1 MKNFEVK
8 IYTSD
13 NPKERWYVYVY
24 DNIQKKLVHKT
35 YKKINTEPDLG
46 RRLLICE
53 GYKDSFEK
61 ELKSGWIPIKVKKK
75 AKPLPQPY
83 QNNLKITDAY
93 QKALKLLQ
101 KTKREEKTKSDY
113 KTHEKYFLESVEKL
127 EWNDNLFIELDQYHF
142 NMILNKMCELRKCGE
157 VYFNK
162 HLNLCKSFNTILVDN
177 FVIKESKVHGLSEKD
192 YTAPDKRLITPEE
205 QTKIIQHFQ
214 RICPQFITKLKV
226 LYHLDL
232 RPKEI
237 RLLKVEMIDQEKW
250 YFKLPSSIT
259 KNDKESIVLI
269 PDDLKKDLAKLDL
282 SNPEYYLFGIEKTR
296 SRDRDK
302 IFKPSPFQISKNAG
316 NNLWRKEV
324 KIGLGIDSDMYSL
337 KKKNNNDKLERG
349 WSIEEVKE
357 VNRHSTIEMTK
368 IYATRYSE
376 IVQERQRDNYGT
388 FE

>member
-8 IYTSD
+8 IYIPSNSED
-13 NPKERWYVYVY
+13 RWYVYVY
-24 DNIQKKLVHKT
+24 DNLSKKIVHKT
-35 YKKINTEPDLG
+35 YKGINSEPDLFK
-46 RRLLICE
+46 RELIC
-53 GYKDSFEK
+53 KSFKKALEV
-61 ELKSGWIPIKVKKK
+61 ELDNGWTPIKVKNK

-83 QNNLKITDAY
+83 QNDITIIAAY
-93 QKALKLLQ
+93 KKALEFLQ
-101 KTKREEKTKSDY
+101 NTKREKKTKSDY
-113 KTHEKYFLESVEKL
+113 KTHKKFFLEAVEKL
-127 EWNDNLFIELDQYHF
+127 EWNDNLFSELDQYHF
-142 NMILNKMCELRKCGE
+142 NLILNKMCELRKCGE

-177 FVIKESKVHGLSEKD
+177 FIIKESKVHGLSEKD

-205 QTKIIQHFQ
+205 QTKIIKHF
-214 RICPQFITKLKV
+214 RNICPQFITKLKV

-237 RLLKVEMIDQEKW
+237 RLLKVGMIDQEKW
-250 YFKLPSSIT
+250 YFKLPGEIT
-259 KNDKESIVLI
+259 KNDKDSIVLI
-269 PDDLKKDLAKLDL
+269 PDDLKKDLIKLDL
-282 SNPEYYLFGIEKTR
+282 SNPEYYLFGIEKIR

-357 VNRHSTIEMTK
+357 VNRHSSIEMTK

-376 IVQERQRDNYGT
+376 IIQEKQRDNYGT

>member
-8 IYTSD
+8 IYIPSNRD
-13 NPKERWYVYVY
+13 DRWYVYVY
-24 DNIQKKLVHKT
+24 DNLEKKIVHKT
-35 YKKINTEPDLG
+35 YKGINSEPDFFK
-46 RRLLICE
+46 RELIC
-53 GYKDSFEK
+53 KSFKKALEV
-61 ELKSGWIPIKVKKK
+61 ELDNGWTPIKVKNK

-83 QNNLKITDAY
+83 QKDLSIVDAY

-101 KTKREEKTKSDY
+101 ETKREEKTKSDY
-113 KTHEKYFLESVEKL
+113 KTHEKYFLKAIEKL
-127 EWNDNLFIELDQYHF
+127 EWNDNLFSELDQYHF
-142 NMILNKMCELRKCGE
+142 NLILNKMCELRDCGE

-177 FVIKESKVHGLSEKD
+177 FIIKESKVHGLSEKD
-192 YTAPDKRLITPEE
+192 YTAPDKRLITSEE
-205 QTKIIQHFQ
+205 QTVIIKHFLN
-214 RICPQFITKLKV
+214 ICPQFITKLKV

-237 RLLKVEMIDQEKW
+237 RLLKVGMIDQKKW
-250 YFKLPSSIT
+250 YFKLPGEIT
-259 KNDKESIVLI
+259 KNDKDAIVLI
-269 PDDLKKDLAKLDL
+269 PDDLKKDLQKLDL
-282 SNPEYYLFGIEKTR
+282 SNPDYYLFGIEKIR
-296 SRDRDK
+296 SRDRGK
-302 IFKPSPFQISKNAG
+302 IFRPSPFQISKNAG

-357 VNRHSTIEMTK
+357 VNRHSKIEMTK

-376 IVQERQRDNYGT
+376 IIQEKQRDNYGT

>member
-8 IYTSD
+8 IYIPSNRED
-13 NPKERWYVYVY
+13 RWYVYVY
-24 DNIQKKLVHKT
+24 DNLEKKIVHKT
-35 YKKINTEPDLG
+35 YKGINSEPDLFK
-46 RRLLICE
+46 RELICQ
-53 GYKDSFEK
+53 SFKKALEF
-61 ELKSGWIPIKVKKK
+61 ELKNGWTPIKVKVK

-83 QNNLKITDAY
+83 QNDLTIIDAY

-101 KTKREEKTKSDY
+101 GTKREEKTKSDY
-113 KTHEKYFLESVEKL
+113 KTHEKYFLEAVEKL
-127 EWNDNLFIELDQYHF
+127 EWNDNLFTELDQYHF
-142 NMILNKMCELRKCGE
+142 DMILNKMCELRECSE
-157 VYFNK
+157 VYYNK
-162 HLNLCKSFNTILVDN
+162 HLNLCKSFNTILVDK
-177 FVIKESKVHGLSEKD
+177 FIIKESKVHGLSEKD

-205 QTKIIQHFQ
+205 QTKIIKHFQ
-214 RICPQFITKLKV
+214 SLCPQFITKLKV

-237 RLLKVEMIDQEKW
+237 RLLKVGMIDQKKW
-250 YFKLPSSIT
+250 YFKLPGEIT
-259 KNDKESIVLI
+259 KNDKDAIVLI
-269 PDDLKKDLAKLDL
+269 PDDLKKDLQKLDL
-282 SNPEYYLFGIEKTR
+282 SNPDYYLFGIEKIR

-357 VNRHSTIEMTK
+357 VNRHSKIEMTK

-376 IVQERQRDNYGT
+376 IIQEKQRDNYGT

>member
-8 IYTSD
+8 IYIPSNRED
-13 NPKERWYVYVY
+13 RWYVYIY
-24 DNIQKKLVHKT
+24 DNTAQKIVHKT
-35 YKKINTEPDLG
+35 YKGINTESDLYK
-46 RRLLICE
+46 RELICE
-53 GYKDSFEK
+53 SFKKTLEL
-61 ELKSGWIPIKVKKK
+61 ELKNGWTPIKVKNK

-83 QNNLKITDAY
+83 QNDITIIDAY

-101 KTKREEKTKSDY
+101 NTKREDKTKSDY
-113 KTHEKYFLESVEKL
+113 KTHEKYFIEAVEKL
-127 EWNDNLFIELDQYHF
+127 EWSNNLFIELDQYHF
-142 NMILNKMCELRKCGE
+142 DMILNRMCELRECGD

-177 FVIKESKVHGLSEKD
+177 FIIKESKVHGLSEKD
-192 YTAPDKRLITPEE
+192 YMAPDKRLITPEE
-205 QTKIIQHFQ
+205 QTKIIKHFHNL
-214 RICPQFITKLKV
+214 CPQFITKLKV

-237 RLLKVEMIDQEKW
+237 RLLKVGMIDQEKW

-269 PDDLKKDLAKLDL
+269 PDDLKKDLLMLNL

-376 IVQERQRDNYGT
+376 IVQEKQRNNYGT